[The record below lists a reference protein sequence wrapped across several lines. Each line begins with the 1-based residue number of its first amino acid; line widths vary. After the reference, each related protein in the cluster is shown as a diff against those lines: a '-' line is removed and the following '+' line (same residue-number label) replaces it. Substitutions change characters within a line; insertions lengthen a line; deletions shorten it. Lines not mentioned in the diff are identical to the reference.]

1 MNYTLED
8 VKNFILDFTDLEY
21 QFGLGFYDSSITDE
35 GWKALV
41 VKLKNCYSTRFG
53 YYSIINTIRDESRMT
68 MKRFN
73 NNKNNL
79 KKRRL
84 FLIRK
89 YEKPKFGKGIYNTD
103 SNVVFSCFLGSNT
116 EMGAEV
122 YARNTSVG
130 IVNGELKVISER
142 TLNHDKG
149 LDEIE
154 WIYNKRSNVY
164 TEGITI
170 KKDGTLIE
178 TLRIVEPEHPTWVAD
193 YNQ

>member
-1 MNYTLED
+1 
-8 VKNFILDFTDLEY
+8 
-21 QFGLGFYDSSITDE
+21 
-35 GWKALV
+35 
-41 VKLKNCYSTRFG
+41 
-53 YYSIINTIRDESRMT
+53 
-68 MKRFN
+68 
-73 NNKNNL
+73 
-79 KKRRL
+79 
-84 FLIRK
+84 
-89 YEKPKFGKGIYNTD
+89 
-103 SNVVFSCFLGSNT
+103 
-116 EMGAEV
+116 MGAEV

-164 TEGITI
+164 TESITI

-178 TLRIVEPEHPTWVAD
+178 TLRIVEPEHPTWIAD